1 MEEWKGMFSD
11 KSTTD
16 STWIIKFNIWKINEA
31 ISNAKCT
38 LRKISV
44 EMILMVWENI
54 ARWTTMIILNYPKR
68 FLSQNPHTEI
78 CLPTVVPFP
87 IGLVKGW
94 SSSWSFFFN
103 HQIPTL
109 QFSLTT
115 FLQAVFAPVNLGFLG
130 N

>member
-1 MEEWKGMFSD
+1 MRFKKNICLNNINGKAEYSKVSH
-11 KSTTD
+11 TD
-16 STWIIKFNIWKINEA
+16 NIKLPQEA
-31 ISNAKCT
+31 
-38 LRKISV
+38 
-44 EMILMVWENI
+44 
-54 ARWTTMIILNYPKR
+54 P
-68 FLSQNPHTEI
+68 SQNPSAEI

-115 FLQAVFAPVNLGFLG
+115 FLQAVFAPVNLGFPG
-130 N
+130 NYSSLKCIFRAWNAGICTL